1 MLRDIRFLE
10 SEGWMESGIPQS
22 RRPIMRSF
30 IKFLTLAFFS
40 LFVSQSSMAADHGT
54 AQEAE
59 AMVKKAIAYIKAKG
73 ADTAFPEFNNP
84 KGSFSDRDLYI
95 FVLDLSG
102 KTLAH
107 GANPKLLGKN
117 ISTLKDVDNKA
128 FIEEMLAAAKSKGR
142 GWIDY
147 KWPNPTTKAI
157 ELKST
162 YFEKADDMVVGCG
175 IYK

>member
-1 MLRDIRFLE
+1 MCSI
-10 SEGWMESGIPQS
+10 
-22 RRPIMRSF
+22 
-30 IKFLTLAFFS
+30 IKFLTLALFSFF
-40 LFVSQSSMAADHGT
+40 VTQGVMAADHGT

-59 AMVKKAIAYIKAKG
+59 AMVKKAIAYIKSKG
-73 ADTAFPEFNNP
+73 ADAAYSEFNNP
-84 KGSFSDRDLYI
+84 KGSFNDRDLYI

-107 GANPKLLGKN
+107 GANPKLWGKN
-117 ISTLKDVDNKA
+117 ISTLRDVDNKA
-128 FIEEMLAAAKSKGR
+128 FIEELLATAKSKGK

-162 YFEKADDMVVGCG
+162 YFEKSDDVVVGCG

>member
-1 MLRDIRFLE
+1 
-10 SEGWMESGIPQS
+10 
-22 RRPIMRSF
+22 MRSF

-40 LFVSQSSMAADHGT
+40 IFVSQSVFAADHGT

-59 AMVKKAIAYIKAKG
+59 AMVKKAITYIKTKG
-73 ADTAFPEFNNP
+73 SESAYTEFNSAT
-84 KGSFSDRDLYI
+84 GSFIDRDLYI
-95 FVLDLSG
+95 FVLDMNG

-107 GANPKLLGKN
+107 GANAKLLGKN

-128 FIEEMLAAAKSKGR
+128 FIEELLATAKSKGK

-162 YFEKADDMVVGCG
+162 YFEKSGDVVVGCG

>member
-1 MLRDIRFLE
+1 
-10 SEGWMESGIPQS
+10 
-22 RRPIMRSF
+22 MRSI
-30 IKFLTLAFFS
+30 IKFLTLTLFS
-40 LFVSQSSMAADHGT
+40 IFVSQSVMAADHGT

-59 AMVKKAIAYIKAKG
+59 AMVKKAMSFIKTKGSEAAY
-73 ADTAFPEFNNP
+73 TEFNSVT
-84 KGSFSDRDLYI
+84 GSFIDRDMYI

-107 GANPKLLGKN
+107 GANAKLIGKN
-117 ISTLKDVDNKA
+117 ISTLRDIDNKA
-128 FIEEMLAAAKSKGR
+128 FIEELLATAKSKGK

-147 KWPNPTTKAI
+147 KWPNPTTKTI

-162 YFEKADDMVVGCG
+162 YFEKSGDIVVGCG

>member
-1 MLRDIRFLE
+1 
-10 SEGWMESGIPQS
+10 
-22 RRPIMRSF
+22 MRSF
-30 IKFLTLAFFS
+30 IKFLTLTLFS
-40 LFVSQSSMAADHGT
+40 IFVSQNVFAADHGT

-59 AMVKKAIAYIKAKG
+59 AMVKKAIAYIKSKG
-73 ADTAFPEFNNP
+73 ADAAYPEFNNP
-84 KGSFSDRDLYI
+84 KGSFNDRDLYI
-95 FVLDLSG
+95 FVLDMSG

-117 ISTLKDVDNKA
+117 LSTLNDVDNKA
-128 FIEEMLAAAKSKGR
+128 FIEELLATAKSKGK

-162 YFEKADDMVVGCG
+162 YFEKSDDVVVGCG

>member
-1 MLRDIRFLE
+1 
-10 SEGWMESGIPQS
+10 
-22 RRPIMRSF
+22 MRSF
-30 IKFLTLAFFS
+30 IKFLTLTLFS
-40 LFVSQSSMAADHGT
+40 IFVSQNVFAADHGT

-59 AMVKKAIAYIKAKG
+59 AMVKKAIAHIKSKG
-73 ADTAFPEFNNP
+73 ADAAYPEFNNP

-95 FVLDLSG
+95 FVLDMSG

-117 ISTLKDVDNKA
+117 ISTLRDVDNKA
-128 FIEEMLAAAKSKGR
+128 FIEELLATAKSKGK

-162 YFEKADDMVVGCG
+162 YFEKSDDVVVGCG

>member
-1 MLRDIRFLE
+1 
-10 SEGWMESGIPQS
+10 
-22 RRPIMRSF
+22 MRSI
-30 IKFLTLAFFS
+30 IKFLTLSLFS
-40 LFVSQSSMAADHGT
+40 IFVSQSVMAAEHGT

-59 AMVKKAIAYIKAKG
+59 AMVKKAISYIKTKG
-73 ADTAFPEFNNP
+73 SEAAYTEFNSAT
-84 KGSFSDRDLYI
+84 GSFIDRDLYI

-107 GANPKLLGKN
+107 GANAKLIGKN
-117 ISTLKDVDNKA
+117 ISTLRDVDNKA
-128 FIEEMLAAAKSKGR
+128 FIEELLANAKSKGK

-162 YFEKADDMVVGCG
+162 YFEKSGDVVIGCG